1 MTFMSISKLSKSMKQ
16 MLITVIVMSVIFG
29 GITGGVVGIIAASW
43 SQQAIWPNVYSLL
56 GIQTPVSLGQDA
68 PDQDK
73 NKEQFVVESSATI
86 NVVSAASP
94 AVVSI
99 IVTQDLSKLYNRTG
113 PFSPFDNFFF
123 FNSPPPS
130 GKREVGGGTGFII
143 TTDGMIVTNRHV
155 VDREEAEYTVVLND
169 GTQNEAV
176 VLARDTLNDIAIIKI
191 ESDNL
196 PVLDLGDSDGLQIG
210 QTVIAIGNSLGEY
223 RNTVTK
229 GVVSGIDRRVVAGDS
244 NGFSEVIEEAIQTDA
259 AINPGNSGGPLLDLF
274 GKVVGV
280 NTAVSREGQLIGFAI
295 PINSVKSVIESV
307 REYGRIVRPFLGVR
321 YVLLNEEIA
330 KMYEITDVDY
340 GALILRGD
348 TMRDLAVVPGSPA
361 DKAGLVENDIIL
373 EVNGEKIS
381 QEKGLARILNNY
393 KPEDVVRLKVYHK
406 GDIIELEAELVE
418 RE

>member
-1 MTFMSISKLSKSMKQ
+1 
-16 MLITVIVMSVIFG
+16 
-29 GITGGVVGIIAASW
+29 
-43 SQQAIWPNVYSLL
+43 
-56 GIQTPVSLGQDA
+56 
-68 PDQDK
+68 
-73 NKEQFVVESSATI
+73 
-86 NVVSAASP
+86 
-94 AVVSI
+94 
-99 IVTQDLSKLYNRTG
+99 
-113 PFSPFDNFFF
+113 
-123 FNSPPPS
+123 
-130 GKREVGGGTGFII
+130 
-143 TTDGMIVTNRHV
+143 
-155 VDREEAEYTVVLND
+155 
-169 GTQNEAV
+169 
-176 VLARDTLNDIAIIKI
+176 
-191 ESDNL
+191 
-196 PVLDLGDSDGLQIG
+196 
-210 QTVIAIGNSLGEY
+210 
-223 RNTVTK
+223 
-229 GVVSGIDRRVVAGDS
+229 
-244 NGFSEVIEEAIQTDA
+244 
-259 AINPGNSGGPLLDLF
+259 LLDLF